1 MSWFKEKLLA
11 LILLL
16 ITACNTHPHYHIAPH
31 KPEQE
36 GVLPGQYIP
45 YFELP
50 DSIGSLISVEAG
62 MGKATIID
70 FWASWCRPCRE
81 AANPAYKKLYEKYH
95 NRGLNI
101 IGVSTDR
108 HMYFWKKA
116 LKQDSLPWLQL
127 IDSTRQILQTYQVKS
142 LPAMNLIDR
151 NGKIVGKNLW
161 GNNLEAKIDSLLKLK

>member
-1 MSWFKEKLLA
+1 LNWYKIKLA
-11 LILLL
+11 TLLL
-16 ITACNTHPHYHIAPH
+16 LFITACTHTPRYRIATH
-31 KPEQE
+31 NPEEE

-50 DSIGSLISVEAG
+50 DSIGNKIPVEAG

-81 AANPAYKKLYEKYH
+81 AANPAYKKLYQSYQ

-108 HMYFWKKA
+108 HTYFWKKA
-116 LKQDSLPWLQL
+116 LKQDNLPWLQL
-127 IDSTRQILQTYQVKS
+127 IDSSRQILQTFKVKS
-142 LPAMNLIDR
+142 LPAMYLIDR
-151 NGKIVGKNLW
+151 TGKVIGKNLW
-161 GNNLEAKIDSLLKLK
+161 GKDLKTKIDSLLF

>member
-1 MSWFKEKLLA
+1 MSWFKARFTA
-11 LILLL
+11 LIFLFAV
-16 ITACNTHPHYHIAPH
+16 ACNNPPHYHIAPH

-45 YFELP
+45 YFELY
-50 DSIGSLISVEAG
+50 DSLSNPIPVEAG

-81 AANPAYKKLYEKYH
+81 AANPAYNKLYQTYH
-95 NRGLNI
+95 KQGLNI

-116 LKQDSLPWLQL
+116 LKQDSLPWRQL
-127 IDSTRQILQTYQVKS
+127 IDSSRQILKTYQVKS
-142 LPAMNLIDR
+142 LPAMYLIDR

-161 GNNLEAKIDSLLKLK
+161 GKDLEYKIESLLH